1 MAEPEIIRDRT
12 WVWFRDAA
20 GVEWQVVDASRRG
33 GQRWWKEHAG
43 TDWAERRYFVRYSE
57 IDGSKPRRA
66 IDVRRYDFRR
76 DESRWFVAEL
86 WQSQLE
92 RSAVRQPRDTGEAE

>member
-12 WVWFRDAA
+12 WVWFRDAG

-92 RSAVRQPRDTGEAE
+92 RSAVRQPRGTGEAE